1 MGCGRLTACENGDLI
16 LFARSDECH
25 FMLSEFK
32 TKLNSVSCED
42 VVFTSQKDLLC
53 EFKTL
58 DKQCVFTLKYDCSVS
73 SDISKKYL
81 IVTPEFVWINPNTP
95 MAFDVESNVDWFIE

>member
-1 MGCGRLTACENGDLI
+1 MGCGGLTAYELDS
-16 LFARSDECH
+16 F
-25 FMLSEFK
+25 
-32 TKLNSVSCED
+32 LNLTSCKNATFYLKED
-42 VVFTSQKDLLC
+42 KRC
-53 EFKTL
+53 EFKTSE
-58 DKQCVFTLKYDCSVS
+58 KHCVFTLKCDCSVS